1 MSKEDQPI
9 NNVKWVKRNKLKANT
24 YNPNHVYDT
33 ELELLKTS
41 IKEDGWTQPIV
52 ALKDG
57 TIVDGFHR
65 WTVSGHKEMLPLTN
79 GYVPVVYID
88 ADDMHKMMSTIRH
101 NRARGQHIITKM
113 SDILKE
119 MVDSGLS
126 SKEIQTKLGMTDEEI
141 ARLTDLSGMPVFVEE
156 GTYEIEGKSDFSK
169 AWEPTKGK

>member
-9 NNVKWVKRNKLKANT
+9 NNVKWVKRNKLKANN
-24 YNPNHVYDT
+24 YNPNHVYET

-65 WTVSGHKEMLPLTN
+65 WTVSGHKDMLPITD
-79 GYVPVVYID
+79 GYVPVVYIKVD
-88 ADDMHKMMSTIRH
+88 EIHKMMSTIRH
-101 NRARGQHIITKM
+101 NRARGQHIITRM
-113 SDILKE
+113 SDIVQE
-119 MVDSGLS
+119 MVNSGLS
-126 SKEIQTKLGMTDEEI
+126 SKEIQKRLGMSDEEI

-156 GTYEIEGKSDFSK
+156 GTYEIEGKSEFSQ
-169 AWEPTKGK
+169 AWEPVGKK

>member
-9 NNVKWVKRNKLKANT
+9 NNVKWVKRDKLSAND
-24 YNPNHVYDT
+24 YNPNHVYNT

-65 WTVSGHKEMLPLTN
+65 WTVSGHKDMLSLTG

-88 ADDMHKMMSTIRH
+88 ADDVHKMMSTIRH
-101 NRARGQHIITKM
+101 NRARGQHIITRM
-113 SDILKE
+113 SEILKT
-119 MVDSGLS
+119 MVNEGLS
-126 SKEIQTKLGMTDEEI
+126 SEELQSRLGMTDEEI
-141 ARLTDLSGMPVFVEE
+141 ARLTDLSGMPVFVEK
-156 GTYEIEGKSDFSK
+156 GTYEIEGKSEFSK
-169 AWEPTKGK
+169 AWEPKKGR